1 MTIVALRPW
10 ARRLAVGMAGLSAA
24 VVLVAGGIYGAVQ
37 YDGNFH
43 AVEPGV
49 VYRSA
54 QLSGRKL
61 DEVVRGYQIRTVL
74 NLRGDNTGK
83 PWYDEELRTARA
95 DGIVHLD
102 YALSAQRELTQAQ
115 MQAVLK
121 LIADAPKPVLI
132 HCNAGSDRTG
142 LASALYELSRGV
154 PPAEA
159 GAQLSLRYGHFPWFG
174 SRSVAMDRSLAAWV
188 ASAPSAP
195 AR

>member
-1 MTIVALRPW
+1 MTTTTLPRW
-10 ARRLAVGMAGLSAA
+10 TRRLAVGVAGLVAA
-24 VVLVAGGIYGAVQ
+24 VVLVAGGIYGTVQ

-54 QLSGRKL
+54 QLTGRKL
-61 DEVVRGYQIRTVL
+61 DEVVHRYQIHSVL
-74 NLRGDNTGK
+74 NLRGNNRGK
-83 PWYDEELRTARA
+83 PWYEAELRASRA
-95 DGIVHLD
+95 DGLVHLD
-102 YALSAQRELTQAQ
+102 YALSAQQELTQAQ

-142 LASALYELSRGV
+142 LVSALYELSRGV
-154 PPAEA
+154 PLAEA
-159 GAQLSLRYGHFPWFG
+159 GSQLSLRYGHFPWLG

-188 ASAPSAP
+188 AAAPSAP